1 MRFGEPLLHNAIRIL
16 STLQAVD
23 APTFARYILK
33 MYVPPHFK
41 GNIDQAKD
49 LIRHH
54 PFASL
59 ISLDDAGLPYVT
71 HLPLHM

>member
-16 STLQAVD
+16 STLLAVD

-33 MYVPPHFK
+33 MYVPFHFK
-41 GNIDQAKD
+41 SNIDQAKD

-59 ISLDDAGLPYVT
+59 ISLDNAGLPYVT